1 MNLAL
6 RTRGI
11 VICTIS
17 AVVCGVLAG
26 AFGQQLLAIPFL
38 GSLFMPTAMPLPVI
52 PALLL
57 SVILGANISGAKR
70 SWMSG
75 AVRNIW
81 AHSTGFALGILLL
94 GTIVCALTAVLTGTG
109 QFPTVLFI
117 RDLAGLVS
125 LWLLGVLFGLG
136 STATVVPV
144 AYVAFSSVFARSK
157 NAQYYPWAW
166 IMQPHP
172 HSWFGIASI
181 VAGVLAA
188 GLLIKRRKALR

>member
-1 MNLAL
+1 MILAL

-11 VICTIS
+11 VFCAVS

-57 SVILGANISGAKR
+57 SVLIGACVSGAKR
-70 SWMSG
+70 GWMSS
-75 AVRNIW
+75 AVHNIW
-81 AHSTGFALGILLL
+81 AHSTGFALGIMLLA
-94 GTIVCALTAVLTGTG
+94 TAVCGLTSVLTGVG
-109 QFPTVLFI
+109 QFPTLLFV
-117 RDLAGLVS
+117 RDLASLVA
-125 LWLLGVLFGLG
+125 LWFVGVILGMG

-144 AYVAFSSVFARSK
+144 AYVAFSSAFARSK
-157 NAQYYPWAW
+157 NADFFPWAW

-172 HSWFGIASI
+172 YSWYGIASI
-181 VAGVLAA
+181 IAGVLASV
-188 GLLIKRRKALR
+188 LLIKRRRALR